1 MILRIVYLIVDQ
13 IQRRTSCTATN
24 RNDRP
29 GQRVWRDVDRPARE
43 LCKFFSFYAREELSS
58 RGVPV
63 QRRDAPRR
71 CRTVRA
77 TLMPFALL
85 LGLLIFLQPSA
96 PASAAPPEI
105 SLALG
110 SGGAGG
116 LAHIAMLQVFDEM
129 EVRPARIS
137 GTSIGAVIGALYAA
151 GLSAE
156 EIETIFRDFAGSK
169 LDALTGILK
178 SELALHDV
186 FAVDLD
192 DGGLIDPTAFLDFLA
207 GHVEA
212 TRFEDLHIPLVVVA
226 TDFWSGE
233 SVIIDQGDLFV
244 AVHASMA
251 VPGLFDPVI
260 RDDLLLVDGGTS
272 KPLPFDLLLGNTDK
286 VVAIDV
292 SGNRR
297 PHDDKTG
304 VTDLLFKTFELMQ
317 QSLIREMRLRHEP
330 DLYIKVDTN
339 GVRLLELN
347 RLDTILEQAQ
357 PAAEDL
363 RQQLREWQNE

>member
-1 MILRIVYLIVDQ
+1 
-13 IQRRTSCTATN
+13 
-24 RNDRP
+24 
-29 GQRVWRDVDRPARE
+29 
-43 LCKFFSFYAREELSS
+43 
-58 RGVPV
+58 
-63 QRRDAPRR
+63 
-71 CRTVRA
+71 
-77 TLMPFALL
+77 MPFALL

-156 EIETIFRDFAGSK
+156 EIEGIFRDFAGSK

-212 TRFEDLHIPLVVVA
+212 TRFEDLRIPLAVVA

-233 SVIIDQGDLFV
+233 SVIIDEGDLFV

-347 RLDTILEQAQ
+347 RLDTILEQVQ